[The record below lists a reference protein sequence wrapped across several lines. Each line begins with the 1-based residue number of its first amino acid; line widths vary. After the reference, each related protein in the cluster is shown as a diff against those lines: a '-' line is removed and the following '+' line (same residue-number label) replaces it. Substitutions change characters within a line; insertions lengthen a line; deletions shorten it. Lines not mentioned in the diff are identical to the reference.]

1 MVATRD
7 VRAGEAVTLNYGALT
22 NDEFLLDYG
31 FLPEAVLPSY
41 DSSGGHSESDSG
53 TSIPPLANPHDVARL
68 RWDLGALHAARE
80 VAGLSA
86 VPFGL
91 DAARRKLEAAGAL
104 GGSGAAEGGAV
115 PLARWQL
122 DALRELGLEDPD
134 PGPGGSRAKKADR
147 ELKVRRDD
155 RDPVDPRALAGLRV
169 LYAESPEEAFG
180 TAGRGG
186 GGGGGRGGGGKGGG
200 SEEEGEK
207 EGGDG
212 TGKKNLASGAPRSQ
226 SALEAYALR
235 TFQASLALAI
245 GGFPTTAREDEA
257 TLRRH
262 EEATKRAGG
271 SGSEDTGFERGGGLR
286 ATARRAGRA
295 WERRKRRSRT
305 TWRWRRG
312 SAWRRRGS

>member
-1 MVATRD
+1 M
-7 VRAGEAVTLNYGALT
+7 
-22 NDEFLLDYG
+22 
-31 FLPEAVLPSY
+31 
-41 DSSGGHSESDSG
+41 
-53 TSIPPLANPHDVARL
+53 
-68 RWDLGALHAARE
+68 
-80 VAGLSA
+80 
-86 VPFGL
+86 
-91 DAARRKLEAAGAL
+91 
-104 GGSGAAEGGAV
+104 

-180 TAGRGG
+180 TAGRGRG
-186 GGGGGRGGGGKGGG
+186 GGGGGGGGGKGGG

-207 EGGDG
+207 EGGNG
-212 TGKKNLASGAPRSQ
+212 TRKNLASGAPRSQ

-271 SGSEDTGFERGGGLR
+271 SGSEDTASSGGGASSDGAARGARVGAPEAPLADDVAMATRFRLEKKRLLAGAMRALDKMLR
-286 ATARRAGRA
+286 EALQDV
-295 WERRKRRSRT
+295 EHKR
-305 TWRWRRG
+305 
-312 SAWRRRGS
+312 